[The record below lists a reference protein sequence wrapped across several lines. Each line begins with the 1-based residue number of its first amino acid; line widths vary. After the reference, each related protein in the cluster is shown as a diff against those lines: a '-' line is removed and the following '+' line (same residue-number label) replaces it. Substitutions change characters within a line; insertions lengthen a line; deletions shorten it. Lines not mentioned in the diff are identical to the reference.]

1 MREVSLEEWKA
12 QRKMP
17 KRLSEEFE
25 EWARTAVR
33 RRPTTPEQLT
43 NSIRYIML
51 KKNGSSKK
59 GFSTPL
65 DRGNGS

>member
-1 MREVSLEEWKA
+1 
-12 QRKMP
+12 MP

-51 KKNGSSKK
+51 KKERLIKERILYPLGPREWKLELKK
-59 GFSTPL
+59 IPKV
-65 DRGNGS
+65 

>member
-1 MREVSLEEWKA
+1 
-12 QRKMP
+12 MP